1 MDRSLT
7 TADSQ
12 RLLAIEDNY
21 KYICERMA
29 QAAEKSG
36 RRPEDIELVAVTK
49 TVPLECINHSIS
61 LGVRHIGENRVQEL
75 ASKFEGLLLPE
86 DGLKISVIGHLQTNK
101 ARKAV
106 SMAHMIQSVDSDR
119 LAQEISRCAL
129 SLEKTVECL
138 IEINIGEEASKSGID
153 LAAAEDL
160 VYRTGEMPGLRVCG
174 LMVIPPFDP
183 EPDNTRVYFEK
194 IHKLFI
200 DIQRKKHDNSNVE
213 MKYLSMG
220 MSADYAQA
228 IEEGSNMVRI
238 GSALYGA
245 RLYTHN

>member
-1 MDRSLT
+1 MDRSS
-7 TADSQ
+7 TACADPRMLSV
-12 RLLAIEDNY
+12 EENY
-21 KYICERMA
+21 REITERMA
-29 QAAEKSG
+29 QAALRSG

-49 TVPLECINHSIS
+49 TVPIEYINRSIE
-61 LGVRHIGENRVQEL
+61 LGVRHVGENRVQEL
-75 ASKFEGLLLPE
+75 SSKFDDFLRPD

-106 SMAHMIQSVDSDR
+106 SMADMVQSVDSEH
-119 LAQEISRCAL
+119 LALEL
-129 SLEKTVECL
+129 SKSAAALEKTLECL
-138 IEINIGEEASKSGID
+138 IEINIGQEESKSGID
-153 LAAAEDL
+153 IVRAEEL
-160 VYRTGEMPGLRVCG
+160 VLSTAEMPGLKVCG

-183 EPDNTRVYFEK
+183 NPDNTRVYFEK

-200 DIQRKKHDNSNVE
+200 DIQSKKHDNSNIE

-245 RLYTHN
+245 RVY